1 MSFDSMTASS
11 NWIAALRPYLATVAG
26 ADLVWEAAHLPL
38 YTLWRTATTRD
49 QLFAVIH
56 CTLGDI
62 LIALTCLVVALI
74 LAGHRAWPIQHF
86 TQVAILTLLFGLG
99 YTVFSEWLNVV
110 VRKSWA
116 YSEFMPV
123 VPLFGWRI
131 GASPLLQWIVVPLIA
146 LLAARRGGAPR
157 ARARVPR

>member
-1 MSFDSMTASS
+1 MTASS
-11 NWIAALRPYLATVAG
+11 DWIVALRIYLATVAG

-38 YTLWRTATTRD
+38 YTLWRTGTARD

-62 LIALTCLVVALI
+62 LIALTSLVVALI
-74 LAGHRAWPIQHF
+74 LAGHRAWPVETF
-86 TQVAILTLLFGLG
+86 ARVAILTVLFGLG

-116 YSEFMPV
+116 YSEFMPA
-123 VPLFGWRI
+123 VPLFGLRI

-146 LLAARRGGAPR
+146 LSAARHGSAMHAPARAPR
-157 ARARVPR
+157 

>member
-1 MSFDSMTASS
+1 
-11 NWIAALRPYLATVAG
+11 LGV
-26 ADLVWEAAHLPL
+26 DLVSEAAHLPL
-38 YTLWRTATTRD
+38 YTLWRTGTTHD

-86 TQVAILTLLFGLG
+86 TQIAILMLIFGLG

-110 VRKSWA
+110 VRKSWV
-116 YSEFMPV
+116 YSEYMP
-123 VPLFGWRI
+123 
-131 GASPLLQWIVVPLIA
+131 VVPLIA
-146 LLAARRGGAPR
+146 LMAARYGGAPR
-157 ARARVPR
+157 EPAQAPR